1 MFEQKRA
8 YWRSLDNA
16 AKLFSAASS
25 PKDTRVF
32 RFYCELKE
40 EVKEEILQEALNQT
54 IQKYPVF
61 LSVMRKG
68 LFWHYLEKS
77 ELRPVVRE
85 EYKEPCSSLYVR
97 DKKTLLF
104 EVTYYKKRI
113 NFEVFHALTDGTG
126 ATEFLREL
134 VKNYLYLIHEEDL
147 EPVELSNQYL
157 TVKDQED
164 DSFSRYY
171 DPDFP
176 RKKKK
181 KIRAVQIKKG
191 GKGYEE
197 LQINEASMSV
207 KELLGIARE
216 KKVSMS
222 VLLTAAFICAI
233 HEEMSRMQEK
243 KPVIL
248 MVPVNLRKIFPSD
261 SMLNFFGYIEPG
273 YQFGG
278 GKDSFE
284 DVLEAVKL
292 YFQENLSKEH
302 MAGRM
307 NELIAIEK
315 HKILKWAPLELKNR
329 CIRAGAKMAE
339 QEVTAVLS
347 NMSVVKMPEDYAQ
360 YIEKFGVY
368 TSTNRTELCICSFQD
383 TLSLGFTSRYDS
395 TNIQRNFYR
404 ILKELGASV
413 KVAEPDFPE
422 DARPNYEGKKVLQI
436 FTFCCIAAIV
446 ISMMTDIIIS
456 PGMHWS
462 VFVAAGCATMWLT
475 MAVGYVKRFNLLKNA
490 AWQLL
495 IMSGI
500 CVLWDLGTGWRG
512 WSVNIGI
519 PDICLLIQVVM
530 LIISR
535 IRSLSP
541 REYMIYYVM
550 AAVYSMI
557 LPLILL
563 VTGVIHYKTPS
574 VICIGCS
581 FLLLIGLI
589 LFKRKEFKEEM
600 HKKIPRWLILIERKI
615 LVALCGAGLILREIL
630 KKILHP

>member
-104 EVTYYKKRI
+104 EVTYYEKRI

-404 ILKELGASV
+404 IMKELGASV

-456 PGMHWS
+456 PGVHWS

-563 VTGVIHYKTPS
+563 VTGVIHYRTPS

-600 HKKIPRWLILIERKI
+600 HKKFH
-615 LVALCGAGLILREIL
+615 VG
-630 KKILHP
+630 

>member
-77 ELRPVVRE
+77 ELRPVVRD
-85 EYKEPCSSLYVR
+85 KEPCSSLYVR

-413 KVAEPDFPE
+413 KVEEPDFPE

-456 PGMHWS
+456 PGVHWS
-462 VFVAAGCATMWLT
+462 VFVAAGCVTMWLT

-563 VTGVIHYKTPS
+563 VTGVIHYRTPS

-600 HKKIPRWLILIERKI
+600 HKKFH
-615 LVALCGAGLILREIL
+615 VG
-630 KKILHP
+630 

>member
-104 EVTYYKKRI
+104 EVTYYEKRI

-383 TLSLGFTSRYDS
+383 MLSLGFTSRYDS

-436 FTFCCIAAIV
+436 FTFCCIEAIV

-456 PGMHWS
+456 PGVHWS

-563 VTGVIHYKTPS
+563 VTGVIHYRTPS

-600 HKKIPRWLILIERKI
+600 HKKFH
-615 LVALCGAGLILREIL
+615 VG
-630 KKILHP
+630 

>member
-32 RFYCELKE
+32 RFYCEMKE

-104 EVTYYKKRI
+104 EVTYYEKRI

-456 PGMHWS
+456 PGVHWS

-563 VTGVIHYKTPS
+563 VTGVIHYRTPS

-600 HKKIPRWLILIERKI
+600 HKKFH
-615 LVALCGAGLILREIL
+615 VG
-630 KKILHP
+630 

>member
-104 EVTYYKKRI
+104 EVTYYEKRI

-383 TLSLGFTSRYDS
+383 TLSLCFTSRYDS

-456 PGMHWS
+456 PGVHWS

-563 VTGVIHYKTPS
+563 VTGVIHYRTPS

-600 HKKIPRWLILIERKI
+600 HKKFH
-615 LVALCGAGLILREIL
+615 VG
-630 KKILHP
+630 

>member
-1 MFEQKRA
+1 MKNEYAQ
-8 YWRSLDNA
+8 WRKLDNA
-16 AKLFSAASS
+16 ALAFPAVTGKN
-25 PKDTRVF
+25 DTRVF

-40 EVKEEILQEALNQT
+40 EIKEETLQKALDRT
-54 IQKYPVF
+54 MEKYPLFRAV
-61 LSVMRKG
+61 LRKG
-68 LFWHYLEKS
+68 LFWFYLERRDIPAIVK
-77 ELRPVVRE
+77 
-85 EYKEPCSSLYVR
+85 KETGAPCSGLYIP

-104 EVTYYKKRI
+104 RVSYHKNRI

-456 PGMHWS
+456 PGVHWS

-563 VTGVIHYKTPS
+563 VTGVIHYRTPS

-600 HKKIPRWLILIERKI
+600 HKKFH
-615 LVALCGAGLILREIL
+615 VG
-630 KKILHP
+630 

>member
-104 EVTYYKKRI
+104 EVTYYEKRI

-456 PGMHWS
+456 PGVHWS

-563 VTGVIHYKTPS
+563 VTGVIHYRTPS

-600 HKKIPRWLILIERKI
+600 HKKFH
-615 LVALCGAGLILREIL
+615 VS
-630 KKILHP
+630 

>member
-32 RFYCELKE
+32 LFYCELKE

-600 HKKIPRWLILIERKI
+600 HKKFH
-615 LVALCGAGLILREIL
+615 VG
-630 KKILHP
+630 

>member
-1 MFEQKRA
+1 MFEQKHA

-25 PKDTRVF
+25 PKDTRVL
-32 RFYCELKE
+32 RCYCELKE
-40 EVKEEILQEALNQT
+40 EVQEEILQESLNQT

-456 PGMHWS
+456 PGVHWS
-462 VFVAAGCATMWLT
+462 VFVAAGCVTMWLT

-563 VTGVIHYKTPS
+563 VTGVIHYRTPS

-600 HKKIPRWLILIERKI
+600 HKKFH
-615 LVALCGAGLILREIL
+615 VG
-630 KKILHP
+630 

>member
-104 EVTYYKKRI
+104 EVTYYEKRI

-422 DARPNYEGKKVLQI
+422 DAQPNYEGKKVLQI

-456 PGMHWS
+456 PGVHWS

-500 CVLWDLGTGWRG
+500 CVLWDLGTGWGG

-563 VTGVIHYKTPS
+563 VTGVIHYRTPS

-600 HKKIPRWLILIERKI
+600 HKKFH
-615 LVALCGAGLILREIL
+615 VG
-630 KKILHP
+630 

>member
-1 MFEQKRA
+1 MSKKNAR
-8 YWRSLDNA
+8 WRKLDNA
-16 AKLFSAASS
+16 AKLYSAASNK
-25 PKDTRVF
+25 KDTRVF

-40 EVKEEILQEALNQT
+40 EVNPKALQEALNQT
-54 IQKYPVF
+54 IETFPTF
-61 LSVMRKG
+61 LMVLRKG
-68 LFWHYLEKS
+68 FFWHYLEPCN
-77 ELRPVVRE
+77 LRPIVKE
-85 EYKEPCSSLYVR
+85 EYKEPCSRLYIR

-113 NFEVFHALTDGTG
+113 NFEVFHVLTDGTG
-126 ATEFLREL
+126 ATEFLKEL
-134 VKNYLYLIHEEDL
+134 VKNYLYLVHKEEGL
-147 EPVELSNQYL
+147 EQITLLPEDM
-157 TVKDQED
+157 TVQDQED

-456 PGMHWS
+456 PGVHWS
-462 VFVAAGCATMWLT
+462 VFVAAGCVTMWLT

-563 VTGVIHYKTPS
+563 VTGVIHYRTPS

-600 HKKIPRWLILIERKI
+600 HKKFH
-615 LVALCGAGLILREIL
+615 VG
-630 KKILHP
+630 

>member
-104 EVTYYKKRI
+104 EVTYYEKRI

-360 YIEKFGVY
+360 YIEKFGVN

-456 PGMHWS
+456 PGVHWS

-563 VTGVIHYKTPS
+563 VTGVIHYRTPS

-600 HKKIPRWLILIERKI
+600 HKKFH
-615 LVALCGAGLILREIL
+615 VG
-630 KKILHP
+630 

>member
-404 ILKELGASV
+404 ILKELGVSV

-456 PGMHWS
+456 PGVHWS

-563 VTGVIHYKTPS
+563 VTGVIHYRTPS

-600 HKKIPRWLILIERKI
+600 HKKFH
-615 LVALCGAGLILREIL
+615 VG
-630 KKILHP
+630 

>member
-315 HKILKWAPLELKNR
+315 HKILTWAPLELKNR

-456 PGMHWS
+456 PGVHWS

-563 VTGVIHYKTPS
+563 VTGVIHYRTPS

-600 HKKIPRWLILIERKI
+600 HKKFH
-615 LVALCGAGLILREIL
+615 VG
-630 KKILHP
+630 

>member
-104 EVTYYKKRI
+104 EVTYYEKRI

-181 KIRAVQIKKG
+181 KIRAAQIKKG

-456 PGMHWS
+456 PGVHWS

-563 VTGVIHYKTPS
+563 VTGVIHYRTPS

-600 HKKIPRWLILIERKI
+600 HKKFH
-615 LVALCGAGLILREIL
+615 VG
-630 KKILHP
+630 

>member
-233 HEEMSRMQEK
+233 HEEMGRMQEK

-456 PGMHWS
+456 PGVHWS
-462 VFVAAGCATMWLT
+462 VFVAAGCVTMWLT

-563 VTGVIHYKTPS
+563 VTGVIHYRTPS

-600 HKKIPRWLILIERKI
+600 HKKFH
-615 LVALCGAGLILREIL
+615 VG
-630 KKILHP
+630 

>member
-40 EVKEEILQEALNQT
+40 EVKEDILQEALNQT

-104 EVTYYKKRI
+104 EVTYYEKRI

-456 PGMHWS
+456 PGVHWS

-530 LIISR
+530 LIISG

-600 HKKIPRWLILIERKI
+600 HKKFH
-615 LVALCGAGLILREIL
+615 VG
-630 KKILHP
+630 

>member
-475 MAVGYVKRFNLLKNA
+475 MAVGYVKRFNLLKNV

-600 HKKIPRWLILIERKI
+600 HKKFH
-615 LVALCGAGLILREIL
+615 VG
-630 KKILHP
+630 

>member
-284 DVLEAVKL
+284 EVLEAVKL

-456 PGMHWS
+456 PGVHWS
-462 VFVAAGCATMWLT
+462 VFVAAGCVTMWLT

-563 VTGVIHYKTPS
+563 VTGVIHYRTPS

-600 HKKIPRWLILIERKI
+600 HKKFH
-615 LVALCGAGLILREIL
+615 VG
-630 KKILHP
+630 

>member
-347 NMSVVKMPEDYAQ
+347 NMSVVKMPEDCAQ

-456 PGMHWS
+456 PGVHWS

-600 HKKIPRWLILIERKI
+600 HKKFH
-615 LVALCGAGLILREIL
+615 VG
-630 KKILHP
+630 

>member
-104 EVTYYKKRI
+104 EVTYYEKRI

-233 HEEMSRMQEK
+233 HEDMSRMQEK

-456 PGMHWS
+456 PGVHWS

-600 HKKIPRWLILIERKI
+600 HKKFH
-615 LVALCGAGLILREIL
+615 VG
-630 KKILHP
+630 

>member
-16 AKLFSAASS
+16 AKLFSVASS

-104 EVTYYKKRI
+104 EVTYYEKRI

-456 PGMHWS
+456 PGVHWS

-563 VTGVIHYKTPS
+563 VTGVIHYRTPS

-600 HKKIPRWLILIERKI
+600 HKKFH
-615 LVALCGAGLILREIL
+615 VG
-630 KKILHP
+630 

>member
-292 YFQENLSKEH
+292 YFKENLSKEH

-413 KVAEPDFPE
+413 KAAEPDFPE

-456 PGMHWS
+456 PGVHWS

-500 CVLWDLGTGWRG
+500 CVLWDLGTGWKG

-563 VTGVIHYKTPS
+563 VTGVIHYRTPS

-600 HKKIPRWLILIERKI
+600 HKKFH
-615 LVALCGAGLILREIL
+615 VG
-630 KKILHP
+630 

>member
-104 EVTYYKKRI
+104 EVTYYEKRI

-181 KIRAVQIKKG
+181 KIRAVQIKKR

-456 PGMHWS
+456 PGVHWS

-563 VTGVIHYKTPS
+563 VTGVIHYRTPS

-600 HKKIPRWLILIERKI
+600 HKKFH
-615 LVALCGAGLILREIL
+615 VG
-630 KKILHP
+630 

>member
-40 EVKEEILQEALNQT
+40 EVEENALQEALDQT
-54 IQKYPVF
+54 IEKYPVF

-600 HKKIPRWLILIERKI
+600 HKKFH
-615 LVALCGAGLILREIL
+615 VG
-630 KKILHP
+630 

>member
-104 EVTYYKKRI
+104 EVTYYEKRI

-456 PGMHWS
+456 PGVHWS

-500 CVLWDLGTGWRG
+500 CVLWDLGTGGRG

-563 VTGVIHYKTPS
+563 VTGVIHYRTPS

-600 HKKIPRWLILIERKI
+600 HKKFH
-615 LVALCGAGLILREIL
+615 VG
-630 KKILHP
+630 

>member
-495 IMSGI
+495 IMSGM

-600 HKKIPRWLILIERKI
+600 HKKFH
-615 LVALCGAGLILREIL
+615 VG
-630 KKILHP
+630 

>member
-104 EVTYYKKRI
+104 EVTYYEKRI

-339 QEVTAVLS
+339 REVTAVLS

-456 PGMHWS
+456 PGVHWS

-563 VTGVIHYKTPS
+563 VTGVIHYRTPS

-600 HKKIPRWLILIERKI
+600 HKKFH
-615 LVALCGAGLILREIL
+615 VG
-630 KKILHP
+630 

>member
-368 TSTNRTELCICSFQD
+368 TSTNRTELCICSFHD

-456 PGMHWS
+456 PGVHWS

-563 VTGVIHYKTPS
+563 VTGVIHYRTPS

-600 HKKIPRWLILIERKI
+600 HKKFH
-615 LVALCGAGLILREIL
+615 VG
-630 KKILHP
+630 

>member
-104 EVTYYKKRI
+104 EVTYYEKRI

-383 TLSLGFTSRYDS
+383 MLSLGFTSRYDS

-456 PGMHWS
+456 PGVHWS
-462 VFVAAGCATMWLT
+462 VFVAAGCATMWLK

-563 VTGVIHYKTPS
+563 VTGVIHYRTPS

-600 HKKIPRWLILIERKI
+600 HKKFH
-615 LVALCGAGLILREIL
+615 VG
-630 KKILHP
+630 

>member
-77 ELRPVVRE
+77 ELRPGVRE

-413 KVAEPDFPE
+413 KVEEPDFPE

-456 PGMHWS
+456 PGVHWS
-462 VFVAAGCATMWLT
+462 VFVAAGCVTMWLT

-563 VTGVIHYKTPS
+563 VTGVIHYRTPS

-600 HKKIPRWLILIERKI
+600 HKKFH
-615 LVALCGAGLILREIL
+615 VG
-630 KKILHP
+630 

>member
-273 YQFGG
+273 YQFGE

-413 KVAEPDFPE
+413 KVAEPDFPK

-456 PGMHWS
+456 PGVHWS
-462 VFVAAGCATMWLT
+462 VFVAAGCVTMWLT

-563 VTGVIHYKTPS
+563 VTGVIHYRTPS

-600 HKKIPRWLILIERKI
+600 HKKFH
-615 LVALCGAGLILREIL
+615 VG
-630 KKILHP
+630 

>member
-1 MFEQKRA
+1 VFEQKRA

-563 VTGVIHYKTPS
+563 VTGVIHYRTPS

-600 HKKIPRWLILIERKI
+600 HKKFH
-615 LVALCGAGLILREIL
+615 VG
-630 KKILHP
+630 

>member
-368 TSTNRTELCICSFQD
+368 TSTNRTELCICSFKD
-383 TLSLGFTSRYDS
+383 TLSLGFTSRYYS

-456 PGMHWS
+456 PGVHWS

-563 VTGVIHYKTPS
+563 VTGVIHYRTPS

-600 HKKIPRWLILIERKI
+600 HKKFH
-615 LVALCGAGLILREIL
+615 VG
-630 KKILHP
+630 

>member
-292 YFQENLSKEH
+292 YFQENLSKEN

-456 PGMHWS
+456 PGVHWS
-462 VFVAAGCATMWLT
+462 VFVAAGCVTMWLT

-563 VTGVIHYKTPS
+563 VTGVIHYRTPS

-600 HKKIPRWLILIERKI
+600 HKKFH
-615 LVALCGAGLILREIL
+615 VG
-630 KKILHP
+630 

>member
-315 HKILKWAPLELKNR
+315 LKILKWAPLELKNR

-456 PGMHWS
+456 PGVHWS

-600 HKKIPRWLILIERKI
+600 HKKFH
-615 LVALCGAGLILREIL
+615 VG
-630 KKILHP
+630 

>member
-104 EVTYYKKRI
+104 EVTYYEKRI

-413 KVAEPDFPE
+413 KVEEPDFPE

-563 VTGVIHYKTPS
+563 VTGVIHYRTPS

-600 HKKIPRWLILIERKI
+600 HKKFH
-615 LVALCGAGLILREIL
+615 VG
-630 KKILHP
+630 

>member
-40 EVKEEILQEALNQT
+40 EVKVEILQEALNQT

-104 EVTYYKKRI
+104 EVTYYKRRI

-273 YQFGG
+273 YQFGE

-456 PGMHWS
+456 PGVHWS
-462 VFVAAGCATMWLT
+462 VFVAAGCVTMWLT

-563 VTGVIHYKTPS
+563 VTGVIHYRTPS

-600 HKKIPRWLILIERKI
+600 HKKFH
-615 LVALCGAGLILREIL
+615 VG
-630 KKILHP
+630 